1 MKILEEFWYGNIQPH
16 EQDGYRLEEHRDLVK
31 LYKYNEQLLAETL
44 NDSQKDRLQR
54 MKDVVEE
61 TQGLTECG
69 AFITGFKLAVQLMAA
84 SLVGPQN

>member
-1 MKILEEFWYGNIQPH
+1 MKILEEFWYGNIQPQ

-31 LYKYNEQLLAETL
+31 LYAYNEPLLAETL

-61 TQGLTECG
+61 MQGITECG